1 MINTKLQLESWKCN
15 PAENNK
21 IKEKRLKI
29 TRLKRGGHGQSKIE
43 FNGQKEKERG
53 QW

>member
-1 MINTKLQLESWKCN
+1 MINTKLQLESWKYN
-15 PAENNK
+15 QNKK

>member
-1 MINTKLQLESWKCN
+1 MINTKLQLESWKYN
-15 PAENNK
+15 QNNK
-21 IKEKRLKI
+21 IKEKKLKI